1 MCANYVSTF
10 LAIERECD
18 IMKKKVII
26 AAMVLL
32 AMFFACLGGSVRAA
46 YEVDSP
52 KLPIET
58 IIKLEND
65 DETKVVLKDNLF
77 EYELTP
83 VTEGA
88 PLPSTGKIED
98 GKWIVS
104 VAGDYSECFVEPIN
118 FTRPG
123 IYKYTFKAIPG
134 TYEYVDYDEM
144 VYTIYYD
151 ISNNDAYDSL
161 EAKVIITNK
170 DENIKYDSLT
180 FTNIY
185 HIPEEPPEDEK
196 SVDTSD
202 ISVWMYVGLFAGL
215 VVLGVSQVKR
225 IKE

>member
-1 MCANYVSTF
+1 
-10 LAIERECD
+10 
-18 IMKKKVII
+18 MKKIII

-32 AMFFACLGGSVRAA
+32 AIFFACLGGSVKAA

-88 PLPSTGKIED
+88 PLPTTGKIED
-98 GKWIVS
+98 G
-104 VAGDYSECFVEPIN
+104 
-118 FTRPG
+118 
-123 IYKYTFKAIPG
+123 TFKAIPG

-185 HIPEEPPEDEK
+185 HIPEEPPVDPDHKDDPETPEDEK

>member
-1 MCANYVSTF
+1 
-10 LAIERECD
+10 
-18 IMKKKVII
+18 MKNKVVII
-26 AAMVLL
+26 TIVLL
-32 AMFFACLGGSVRAA
+32 AMIFVCLGGSVRAA

-58 IIKLEND
+58 IIKLEDD

-88 PLPSTGKIED
+88 PLPTTGKIED
-98 GKWIVS
+98 GKWKIS
-104 VAGDYSECFVEPIN
+104 VAGDYGNYFVDSIK

-161 EAKVIITNK
+161 EAKVIITNE
-170 DENIKYDSLT
+170 DESIKYDSLS

-185 HIPEEPPEDEK
+185 HIPEEPPVDPGHKDDPVEPETPK
-196 SVDTSD
+196 EENIIDTSD
-202 ISVWMYVGLFAGL
+202 ISVWMYAGIFAGL
-215 VVLGVSQVKR
+215 MILGMYQVKR

>member
-1 MCANYVSTF
+1 
-10 LAIERECD
+10 
-18 IMKKKVII
+18 MKNKVVITTI
-26 AAMVLL
+26 VLL
-32 AMFFACLGGSVRAA
+32 AMFFVCLGGSVRAA
-46 YEVDSP
+46 YKVDSP
-52 KLPIET
+52 KIPIET
-58 IIKLEND
+58 IIKLEDD

-83 VTEGA
+83 VTQGA
-88 PLPSTGKIED
+88 PLPTTGKIED
-98 GKWIVS
+98 GKWKIS
-104 VAGDYSECFVEPIN
+104 VAGDYGNYFVDSIN

-161 EAKVIITNK
+161 EAKVIITNE
-170 DENIKYDSLT
+170 DESIKYDSLS

-185 HIPEEPPEDEK
+185 HIPEEPPIDPGHKDDPVEPETPK
-196 SVDTSD
+196 EENTIDTSD
-202 ISVWMYVGLFAGL
+202 ISVWMYAGIFAGL
-215 VVLGVSQVKR
+215 MILGMYQVKR

>member
-1 MCANYVSTF
+1 
-10 LAIERECD
+10 
-18 IMKKKVII
+18 MKKKVII

-98 GKWIVS
+98 GKWKIS
-104 VAGDYSECFVEPIN
+104 VAGDYGNYFVDSIK

>member
-88 PLPSTGKIED
+88 PLPTTGKIED
-98 GKWIVS
+98 GKWKIS
-104 VAGDYSECFVEPIN
+104 VAG
-118 FTRPG
+118 
-123 IYKYTFKAIPG
+123 
-134 TYEYVDYDEM
+134 DYDEM

>member
-1 MCANYVSTF
+1 
-10 LAIERECD
+10 
-18 IMKKKVII
+18 MKKIII

-32 AMFFACLGGSVRAA
+32 AIFFACLGGSVKAA

-98 GKWIVS
+98 GKWI
-104 VAGDYSECFVEPIN
+104 A
-118 FTRPG
+118 
-123 IYKYTFKAIPG
+123 FKAIPG

-185 HIPEEPPEDEK
+185 HIPEEPPVDPDHKDDPETPEDEK